1 MIHQYIFLLFIIEHI
16 TIHAL
21 HNNRCKSC
29 AFLDNE
35 LYDASISCS
44 LLDRL
49 RKTCSNFKKTLI
61 NQFVQD
67 NLNKAYTSERRNQI
81 C

>member
-1 MIHQYIFLLFIIEHI
+1 MN
-16 TIHAL
+16 IHAL
-21 HNNRCKSC
+21 HNNKCKNY

-49 RKTCSNFKKTLI
+49 RKTCSNKKTLI
-61 NQFVQD
+61 NQFVED
-67 NLNKAYTSERRNQI
+67 NLSKAYTSERRNQI